1 MGNSKNESASQDID
15 WDTLEAEDNKN
26 SRSKQEEKV
35 DVERI
40 NAEKKKLSNEERRN
54 PYPDDFLAEINIIR
68 DDYDDMVE
76 KGEINANNSE
86 D

>member
-15 WDTLEAEDNKN
+15 WDALEAEDNKN

-40 NAEKKKLSNEERRN
+40 NAEKKKLSNEERSN